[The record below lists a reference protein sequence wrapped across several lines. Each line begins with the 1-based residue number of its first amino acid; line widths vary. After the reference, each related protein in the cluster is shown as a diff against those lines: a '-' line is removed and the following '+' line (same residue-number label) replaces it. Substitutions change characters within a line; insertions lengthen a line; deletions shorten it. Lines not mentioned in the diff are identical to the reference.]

1 MKRRLGMLLV
11 AALPALGAGAAGPSA
26 CEQESAELAAAFDLM
41 VRKLAEKDRELAE
54 LRRQL
59 AERRGEDEDGA
70 VEPMLGCPVDE
81 ARRLIVAESFIYDRE
96 QVLLRWLEENRDR
109 CKLLELKALANI
121 AERSSLNQSRAMIY
135 REMARRGEPIPEGA
149 LLGMPLPPEMSQRD
163 SER

>member
-1 MKRRLGMLLV
+1 M
-11 AALPALGAGAAGPSA
+11 AAPPPA
-26 CEQESAELAAAFDLM
+26 CEQETAELAAAFDLM

-59 AERRGEDEDGA
+59 AERRQGDEEAA

-96 QVLLRWLEENRDR
+96 QVLLRWLEDNSGR
-109 CKLLELKALANI
+109 CKLLELRALVNI

-135 REMARRGEPIPEGA
+135 REMARRGESIPEDVM
-149 LLGMPLPPEMSQRD
+149 LGMPLPQD
-163 SER
+163 